1 MAFQSSFSQYCLID
15 FSFDPQPFE
24 RTPLTLRSI
33 YLSFATMVNE
43 RLFRSTLAR
52 QTSEA
57 TSTDTLTDT
66 FQHTEE
72 AQHFLPDNPP
82 IYLTPSFTL
91 QPELLAFHTLLDYL
105 FLLVTRL
112 FEHPI
117 TNGPV
122 PASTCFG
129 IAQPTQCSINT
140 TAALLNWAALPCA

>member
-1 MAFQSSFSQYCLID
+1 
-15 FSFDPQPFE
+15 
-24 RTPLTLRSI
+24 
-33 YLSFATMVNE
+33 MVNE
-43 RLFRSTLAR
+43 HLFRSTLAR

-82 IYLTPSFTL
+82 IHLTPSFTI
-91 QPELLAFHTLLDYL
+91 QPELLAFHTLLDFL

-122 PASTCFG
+122 PSLDMFWDRTAY
-129 IAQPTQCSINT
+129 AEYYQYHRSIVE
-140 TAALLNWAALPCA
+140 WAALPCA